1 MYCRDMYKCI
11 KLYDILIKMVHVH
24 VFFNYQT
31 SHPYF
36 FKKQQKTGEAGCLL
50 VL

>member
-11 KLYDILIKMVHVH
+11 KLYDILIKMVHV
-24 VFFNYQT
+24 FFNYQT
-31 SHPYF
+31 SHPNL
-36 FKKQQKTGEAGCLL
+36 FKKQQKTGEAECLL